1 MDVADDVFLDRICPN
16 IIDLRPEWRI
26 ILAALGTLS
35 GIMSGLPTTE
45 IGIVALAFFSYRVGY
60 DILDLRRGLVDILLP
75 IGLVLYL
82 WLLPG
87 TSLLHRLNLLP
98 WLKLALVVII

>member
-16 IIDLRPEWRI
+16 IIDLRPEWRVI
-26 ILAALGTLS
+26 PAALETLY

-45 IGIVALAFFSYRVGY
+45 TGIVALAFLSHLVGY

-82 WLLPG
+82 RLLPG

-98 WLKLALVVII
+98 WFKLALVIIV